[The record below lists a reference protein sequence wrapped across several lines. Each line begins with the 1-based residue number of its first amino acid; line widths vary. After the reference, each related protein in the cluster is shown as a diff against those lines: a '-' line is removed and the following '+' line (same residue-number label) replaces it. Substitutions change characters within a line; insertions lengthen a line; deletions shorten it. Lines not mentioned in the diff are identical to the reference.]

1 MKTCK
6 YCGSFLY
13 FIGEFENT
21 IHFHCNYCD
30 LTFNIEETCENKK
43 RKNLV
48 PEDYEINFYKTTKEL
63 LQLNTIKLFYLLKVC
78 RASWYET
85 LQRINFLT
93 QEESL
98 NSLTKEDIEQLIKPY
113 YIEYEKIT
121 KQKFIIEN
129 ILCEKAGFVPEK
141 ITDDFLS
148 SIVEEGK
155 KTVLKPM
162 NIYVKN
168 KHKIFTKTK
177 IKSC

>member
-6 YCGSFLY
+6 YCGSSLY
-13 FIGEFENT
+13 FIGELEGS
-21 IHFHCNYCD
+21 IHFHCNYCE
-30 LTFNIEETCENKK
+30 LTFNIEETCENKR
-43 RKNLV
+43 RKNVV
-48 PEDYEINFYKTTKEL
+48 PEDYDTNFYKTTKEL
-63 LQLNTIKLFYLLKVC
+63 LELNTIKLFYLLREC

-98 NSLTKEDIEQLIKPY
+98 SSLTQEQIDTYIKPY
-113 YIEYEKIT
+113 YEEYEKIT

-141 ITDDFLS
+141 ITEEFLLT
-148 SIVEEGK
+148 VVDQGR

-168 KHKIFTKTK
+168 KSKLFQRKVA
-177 IKSC
+177 KSS